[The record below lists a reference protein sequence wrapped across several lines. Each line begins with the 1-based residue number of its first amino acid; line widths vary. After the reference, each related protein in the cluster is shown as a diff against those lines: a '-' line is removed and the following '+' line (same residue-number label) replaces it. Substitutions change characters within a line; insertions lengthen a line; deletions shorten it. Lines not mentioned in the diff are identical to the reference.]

1 MCTLA
6 VVALSACGQEAQ
18 EQLQYV
24 SLSQAGCTFFGTDNE
39 PLAVTVETSPAQ
51 WAAEASASWVKAEPG
66 EDGTTLVL
74 SVEDNDG
81 DAERKAAVTVTA
93 GQASQTITV
102 YQLAPD
108 LSINRFRKE
117 RMFQNGGVVSPSGKY
132 IGGFTNKAMED
143 NTWEYYPVII
153 DTETGEK
160 IKLGPFPSALSNVVS
175 RLPLPITASFLSPTM
190 RTVVRSFSTSTATT
204 CSPVFRRVVRTGA
217 T

>member
-1 MCTLA
+1 MQTVRCDEDFWIILNLLIIHEKESVFYRCYVYFGGCRTLG
-6 VVALSACGQEAQ
+6 LR
-18 EQLQYV
+18 
-24 SLSQAGCTFFGTDNE
+24 AGGAGATAIREPQPGGLYLFRNE

-143 NTWEYYPVII
+143 TI
-153 DTETGEK
+153 
-160 IKLGPFPSALSNVVS
+160 L
-175 RLPLPITASFLSPTM
+175 
-190 RTVVRSFSTSTATT
+190 
-204 CSPVFRRVVRTGA
+204 
-217 T
+217 

>member
-1 MCTLA
+1 MKKNRFFTGVMCTLA

-51 WAAEASASWVKAEPG
+51 WAAEASAFWVKAEPG

-93 GQASQTITV
+93 NAFLIEQQQALAAGCNDIIAKPYTYERLKETI
-102 YQLAPD
+102 
-108 LSINRFRKE
+108 I
-117 RMFQNGGVVSPSGKY
+117 KY
-132 IGGFTNKAMED
+132 I
-143 NTWEYYPVII
+143 
-153 DTETGEK
+153 
-160 IKLGPFPSALSNVVS
+160 
-175 RLPLPITASFLSPTM
+175 
-190 RTVVRSFSTSTATT
+190 
-204 CSPVFRRVVRTGA
+204 
-217 T
+217 